1 MAEGTPDPVPE
12 SAPPGPAVDLVPIG
26 VFHALN
32 DAVEAARR
40 ARHLGDVLQAETM
53 LALWDAVV
61 LDETARGLAV
71 SEGGKAE
78 RAFGGHLAGL
88 LRVSRPRAVTM
99 LHTSLTLR
107 ALPATFA
114 VFRTGAF
121 GWQAVEAVVRH
132 LGALAGDAREQ
143 YDLQAARFAAE
154 AVPQRLDVLLSR
166 LHDSLD
172 HDDATDA
179 AATAHRCRGV
189 RARPGV
195 LPGSAVLSVT
205 GPETDIAAVYETA
218 RKAAVAAHGV
228 EGESRSLQQLMY
240 DCTLDVLLHGFN
252 TAPASVSTSDD
263 DSGAGDGDDSAADVS
278 GAAGGRETPSAGDSG
293 AEGGREAAPTGESG
307 ADHAPTDG
315 SRPRTPATPHERL
328 GDPRVP
334 QRKAIQAT
342 ILVTVPAS
350 TAAGVSNEPGR
361 LAGWGSLPA
370 AEVRRIVAAGR
381 YWTRV
386 ETDPVD
392 DAILAFDSKERAIPT
407 ALRRLI
413 WMRSETCDEPGCPV
427 SAHLAD
433 IDHVIRFEHGGRTTE
448 INLSALCRGSHQT
461 KDDGYVDVTRT
472 PAGDLHWNTPRW
484 GGSSTKRAA
493 MKIRRT
499 APSDGQPTAAG
510 HPAADDTWDPAPWDT
525 AA

>member
-1 MAEGTPDPVPE
+1 MPV
-12 SAPPGPAVDLVPIG
+12 G

-40 ARHLGDVLQAETM
+40 ARYLGDVLQVETM

-71 SEGGKAE
+71 PEGGKAE

-99 LHTSLTLR
+99 LHTSLTVR

-132 LGALAGDAREQ
+132 LGTLAGDARDQ

-218 RKAAVAAHGV
+218 RRAAVAAHGV

-252 TAPASVSTSDD
+252 TAPVSSPDGN
-263 DSGAGDGDDSAADVS
+263 GAG
-278 GAAGGRETPSAGDSG
+278 GGRETATTGDSG
-293 AEGGREAAPTGESG
+293 AEGGCVTAPTGEDVADG
-307 ADHAPTDG
+307 APARG
-315 SRPRTPATPHERL
+315 PRTPATPLERL

-342 ILVTVPAS
+342 ILVTVPAA
-350 TAAGVSNEPGR
+350 TAAGASNEPGR
-361 LAGWGSLPA
+361 IAGWGSLPA

-472 PAGDLHWNTPRW
+472 PDGDLHWNTPRW

-493 MKIRRT
+493 MTIRRAT
-499 APSDGQPTAAG
+499 PVDIHPTAVG
-510 HPAADDTWDPAPWDT
+510 HSTENDTGDPAPWGT

>member
-1 MAEGTPDPVPE
+1 MAEETPDPVPE
-12 SAPPGPAVDLVPIG
+12 SAPPDPSVDLIPIG

-40 ARHLGDVLQAETM
+40 ARYLGDVLQAETM

-99 LHTSLTLR
+99 LHTSLTVR

-132 LGALAGDAREQ
+132 LGTLAGDAREQ
-143 YDLQAARFAAE
+143 YDLQAARLAAE

-179 AATAHRCRGV
+179 AASAHRWRGV

-218 RKAAVAAHGV
+218 RRAAVAAHGV

-252 TAPASVSTSDD
+252 TAPVSVSTSTD
-263 DSGAGDGDDSAADVS
+263 DSGTRDGD
-278 GAAGGRETPSAGDSG
+278 ETASAGDSDVDHEP
-293 AEGGREAAPTGESG
+293 AVDATTPVTPT
-307 ADHAPTDG
+307 
-315 SRPRTPATPHERL
+315 TPATPHERL

-342 ILVTVPAS
+342 ILVTVPAA
-350 TAAGVSNEPGR
+350 TAAGASNEPGR
-361 LAGWGSLPA
+361 IAGWGSLPA

-392 DAILAFDSKERAIPT
+392 DAILAFDSHERAIPT

-472 PAGDLHWNTPRW
+472 PDGDLHWNTPRW
-484 GGSSTKRAA
+484 GGTSTKRAGRR
-493 MKIRRT
+493 IRRVQPHDGGDPT
-499 APSDGQPTAAG
+499 GRGRSGADSTVDPSSRDAA
-510 HPAADDTWDPAPWDT
+510 A
-525 AA
+525 

>member
-1 MAEGTPDPVPE
+1 MPV
-12 SAPPGPAVDLVPIG
+12 G

-71 SEGGKAE
+71 AEGGKAE

-99 LHTSLTLR
+99 LHTSLTVR

-143 YDLQAARFAAE
+143 YDLQAARVAAE

-218 RKAAVAAHGV
+218 RRAAVAAHGV

-252 TAPASVSTSDD
+252 TAPAAPAAPT
-263 DSGAGDGDDSAADVS
+263 ATPDGSES
-278 GAAGGRETPSAGDSG
+278 GAAHE
-293 AEGGREAAPTGESG
+293 PTGEPAAS
-307 ADHAPTDG
+307 ADTT
-315 SRPRTPATPHERL
+315 TPATPLERL

-342 ILVTVPAS
+342 ILVTVPAA
-350 TAAGVSNEPGR
+350 TATGVSNEPGR

-392 DAILAFDSKERAIPT
+392 DAILAFDSHERAIPT

-433 IDHVIRFEHGGRTTE
+433 IDHVVRFEHGGRTTE

-472 PAGDLHWNTPRW
+472 PDGDLHWNTPRW

-493 MKIRRT
+493 MTIRRR
-499 APSDGQPTAAG
+499 PAG
-510 HPAADDTWDPAPWDT
+510 GDAGEPVPWAPAPWDS